1 MASNNPYIQPAQ
13 FIFVPSQTS
22 DYQQSTSGS
31 HVPVSNQFQA
41 QNTQLNSTYQINN
54 SGMPICQQ
62 TAQMPMS
69 NTQPQPFFTQP
80 QFQAQPVHQQS
91 TSQTQQHLDNISIA
105 SYESYEEESELENT
119 TVKVNDWQFV
129 PERKRKRGKFQT
141 PKNTGTQISQQN
153 RYSVLAG
160 TENDETNDSTQKKQ
174 NQISKPPPIFVHGVT
189 DYVKMVKAIHDI
201 AEIEQYQTKT
211 MANNM
216 VKINATTP
224 ETYRKL
230 VKYMKDSNII
240 HHTYQM
246 KEEKAYRVVIRNLHP
261 TTPITDIKEAL
272 LKFGFKTR
280 NVTNITHRATKQPL
294 PMFYVDLEPSE
305 NNKEVYNLRA
315 INNQI
320 IKVVPP
326 QRNHSIVQCTRC
338 QQYNHTK
345 TYCNLPYKCVKC
357 GGSHDTKSCNKARDV
372 PAKCALCGGDHP
384 ANYRGCVVHKELQ
397 NKMRQS
403 TQTPNRKLPINQS
416 QQQGTQNTN
425 TLQQQNIRT
434 YSQATKPENLN
445 VQQNGDITLHNFL
458 NEFKNMFSQLIQ
470 QNNMIL
476 QMLSTVINKL
486 VNNG

>member
-13 FIFVPSQTS
+13 FIPSQTS
-22 DYQQSTSGS
+22 IYQQSTPGS
-31 HVPVSNQFQA
+31 HVPVSSQFQA
-41 QNTQLNSTYQINN
+41 QNTQWNNNYQINN

-62 TAQMPMS
+62 TAQMSMS
-69 NTQPQPFFTQP
+69 NIQPQPLFTQP
-80 QFQAQPVHQQS
+80 PVQAQPLHQQS

-105 SYESYEEESELENT
+105 SYESYEAESEFEIT
-119 TVKVNDWQFV
+119 TVKVNEWQSV
-129 PERKRKRGKFQT
+129 PERKRKRGKLQT
-141 PKNTGTQISQQN
+141 PKNAGTQISQQN

-160 TENDETNDSTQKKQ
+160 TGNDENNDSTLKKQ
-174 NQISKPPPIFVHGVT
+174 NQIPKPPPIFVHGVT
-189 DYVKMVKAIHDI
+189 DYVKMVKAIQGI

-211 MANNM
+211 MANNV
-216 VKINATTP
+216 VKINTTTP

-261 TTPITDIKEAL
+261 TTPIADIKEAL
-272 LKFGFKTR
+272 LKFGHKTR
-280 NVTNITHRATKQPL
+280 IATNITHRVSKQPL

-320 IKVVPP
+320 IKVEPP
-326 QRNHSIVQCTRC
+326 RRNHSIVQCTRC

-357 GGSHDTKSCNKARDV
+357 GESHDTKSCNKARDV
-372 PAKCALCGGDHP
+372 PARCALCGGDHP
-384 ANYRGCVVHKELQ
+384 ANYRGCAVHKELQ
-397 NKMRQS
+397 NKMKQS
-403 TQTPNRKLPINQS
+403 TQPPYRKRQISQT

-425 TLQQQNIRT
+425 TLQQQNNRT
-434 YSQATKPENLN
+434 YSQATKQENSN
-445 VQQNGDITLHNFL
+445 VQQNGDITLNNFL
-458 NEFKNMFSQLIQ
+458 DEFKNMFRQLLQ

-476 QMLSTVINKL
+476 QMLTTVINKL
-486 VNNG
+486 VNND